1 MPLSKSEIDY
11 IRYDLRKKGLTGGD
25 LFEELVDHVCCEVE
39 QRVGEGHAFKKAYEE
54 VIQNIDPAL
63 WPDLQNKVHLSENYN
78 ALTML
83 RNLLKMM
90 LRNMNKHR
98 VHATINIV
106 GLSLGL
112 ACFIMIALY
121 LRHERGYDTMFTQ
134 SASIYRITASST
146 VGGTTNH
153 IPTTFPAF
161 GPEIKARF
169 GEDIGSYT
177 RIINYKYTRMVP
189 TFRHDENVFYEEK
202 VIFADSSFF
211 DLFDFPFSE
220 GHPANALTHPNAVV
234 ISRKMEEKY
243 FGGQSALGKT
253 LRFNDRAD
261 LEVTGVVKD
270 LPSNTHVQF
279 DFVIPLSNI
288 ASSGVFKDAKFLEEY
303 NNDWFWTYFTIK
315 DPSRAPIIEAGIN
328 KIASDKL
335 PDFQKDFNAQ
345 FYIQSLRDVH
355 LHSDF
360 DYNTDLA
367 QNGNIK
373 NLYIFISVGI
383 LVLVISAINFIN
395 LTMAT
400 ASRRFKEIGISKVLG
415 ALKSHLRLQF
425 ILESVVV
432 CLVALCFALL
442 ILQLMLPLFSSL
454 LAVSLSLDM
463 WENASLMGGIFLFTI
478 LVGVASGAYPAFFI
492 SSFEPQRVL
501 KGVWKS
507 GKAGNGGF
515 RKLLVGA
522 QIAISIFLIIG
533 TIVIARQLRFM
544 QDKSLGYDKDQI
556 IMVTIRGTNV
566 PGSYF
571 SFKNNLL
578 SESSIV
584 SVSSVSE
591 PIGREVQFMSFA
603 VEGKEKTQ
611 FVKILNV
618 THDFV
623 KTMGLEIVQGRDFS
637 RDQATDSTAGFIIN
651 EAAARAFNWDDPVG
665 KALDHAGRPV
675 KLGSVIGVVK
685 DFNFEPLQKKID
697 PIVIWF
703 GWPRWYAAVRVEKGK
718 TTEALAAIE
727 REWKRFEPG
736 KPLSFHFLDQSI
748 DQVYNNE
755 RRLSKVFMIFSVLSI
770 FTAVLGLYGL
780 ISFVAEQRLAEIGI
794 RKVLGASVS
803 SILYLISKEYVLLV
817 VAAFLLAAP
826 VTYLIVDQWLQ
837 NFAFRIAWSPLYFV
851 SGLLISGAIVV
862 ITVALKAVKAA
873 RSNPVDT
880 LKYE

>member
-1 MPLSKSEIDY
+1 MRLSKSEIDY
-11 IRYDLRKKGLTGGD
+11 IRYDLRKKGLAAGD
-25 LFEELVDHVCCEVE
+25 LFEELVDHVCCEME
-39 QRVGEGHAFKKAYEE
+39 QRVGEGLAFKKAYEE
-54 VIQNIDPAL
+54 VIRNIDPAH

-78 ALTML
+78 ASAML
-83 RNLLKMM
+83 RNIFKMM
-90 LRNMNKHR
+90 LRHMNKHR
-98 VHATINIV
+98 VHATINVV

-112 ACFIMIALY
+112 ASFIAIALY
-121 LRHERGYDTMFTQ
+121 LRHEQGYDKMFAQ
-134 SASIYRITASST
+134 AGSIYRITASST
-146 VGGTTNH
+146 VGGTINH

-169 GEDIGSYT
+169 NEDVGGYT

-189 TFRHDENVFYEEK
+189 TFRYNENVFYEEK

-211 DLFDFPFSE
+211 DLFDFPFLE
-220 GHPANALTHPNAVV
+220 GNPRNALAHPNAVV
-234 ISRKMEEKY
+234 INRKMAAKY
-243 FGGQSALGKT
+243 FGTGSALGKT
-253 LRFNDRAD
+253 LRFNNQTD

-270 LPSNTHVQF
+270 LPSNTHLQF

-288 ASSGVFKDAKFLEEY
+288 ASSGVFKDTKFLEEY

-315 DPSRAPIIEAGIN
+315 DPLKVPILEAGIN

-335 PDFQKDFNAQ
+335 PDFQKDFNAK
-345 FYIQSLRDVH
+345 FYVQALGDVH

-360 DYNTDLA
+360 DYNTDLV

-373 NLYIFISVGI
+373 NLYIFISVGV
-383 LVLVISAINFIN
+383 LVLIISAINFVN

-432 CLVALCFALL
+432 CLIALCFAFL
-442 ILQLMLPLFSSL
+442 ILQLMLPLFSNL
-454 LAVSLSLDM
+454 LEVSLSLDVR
-463 WENASLMGGIFLFTI
+463 ENAPLMGGIFLFTI
-478 LVGVASGAYPAFFI
+478 LVGVLSGAYPAFFI

-501 KGVWKS
+501 KGVWKP
-507 GKAGNGGF
+507 GKGNGGF

-533 TIVIARQLRFM
+533 TIVIARQLRFI

-556 IMVTIRGTNV
+556 VMVTIRGTNL

-571 SFKNNLL
+571 AFKNNLL

-591 PIGREVQFMSFA
+591 PVGREVQFMSFT

-623 KTMGLEIVQGRDFS
+623 KTMGLEMVQGRDFS
-637 RDQATDSTAGFIIN
+637 REHATDSTAGFIIN
-651 EAAARAFNWDDPVG
+651 EAAARAFGWSDPVG

-697 PIVIWF
+697 PLIIWF

-727 REWKRFEPG
+727 REWKRFEPE

-748 DQVYNNE
+748 DQVYNSE
-755 RRLSKVFMIFSVLSI
+755 RRLSKVFMIFSALSI

-780 ISFVAEQRLAEIGI
+780 ISFVADQRLAEIGI

-817 VAAFLLAAP
+817 LAAFVLAAP
-826 VTYLIVDQWLQ
+826 LTYLIVDQWLQ
-837 NFAFRIAWSPLYFV
+837 NFAFRIAWNPLYFA